1 MNDGK
6 ILILNS
12 AEVRSL
18 LHGKERELMETVR
31 LAYETHAGGKSSLPH
46 SSFLTFPDNNTDRI
60 IALPAYLG
68 GDFQVAG
75 IKWISSFPMNHKQEI
90 DRASAVVILNSAVT
104 GRAEAI
110 VEGSIISAR
119 RTAASAALAA
129 NRLQKDA
136 TSVSLIGCGVIN
148 FEIVRFLLA
157 SFTDLKRLVI
167 FDIDKDRAHQ
177 FKRRCRDLSAEVEIS
192 EVNDST
198 EALAASP
205 LISFATTA
213 VKPHIFDL
221 SSCLPQ
227 STILHISLRDLS
239 PEVILSCDNLTD
251 DIDHVCR
258 AQTSLHLTE
267 QLTGHRDFIRCT
279 LADVL
284 LGTSPARKDGDIA
297 VFSPFGLGVL
307 DIAVCQLVCNLARK
321 ENKGTILPFLPN

>member
-6 ILILNS
+6 ILILNNT
-12 AEVRSL
+12 EVRAL
-18 LHGKERELMETVR
+18 LQGKEREVMDTVR
-31 LAYETHAGGKSSLPH
+31 LTYETHAGGQSRLPH

-90 DRASAVVILNSAVT
+90 DRASAVVILNSAAT
-104 GRAEAI
+104 GRPEAV
-110 VEGSIISAR
+110 VEGSIISAK

-129 NRLQKDA
+129 SRLQKDA

-148 FEIVRFLLA
+148 FEIARFLLA
-157 SFTDLKRLVI
+157 SLTDLKRLII

-177 FKRRCRDLSAEVEIS
+177 FKRRCRDLSVEVELT
-192 EVNDST
+192 EVNQAS

-221 SSCLPQ
+221 SSCLPG

-251 DIDHVCR
+251 DIDHACR
-258 AQTSLHLTE
+258 AQTSLHLAE

-284 LGTSPARKDGDIA
+284 LGTSPARKDGAIA

-321 ENKGTILPFLPN
+321 ENKGTIIPFLPN